1 MNLPANKK
9 ETALRA
15 IASNKRY
22 TAGLHV
28 AAGRYLL
35 GLEVVNDQ
43 LKRKR
48 YTEEVQSEQENK
60 KIDAH
65 TVLANKVYAIRT
77 LKKEPAEW
85 IVAQTKTM
93 ATWYKQACNLPLPT
107 MKQLLLN
114 RYYDTMMHGNAAVPV
129 ATVMVPLRHPLVAP
143 IT

>member
-85 IVAQTKTM
+85 IVAGANENNGNMVQASLQSSITNNE
-93 ATWYKQACNLPLPT
+93 ATSTYQIL
-107 MKQLLLN
+107 
-114 RYYDTMMHGNAAVPV
+114 
-129 ATVMVPLRHPLVAP
+129 
-143 IT
+143 